1 MASEA
6 STADGRPG
14 PSHAG
19 TGHLESAE
27 NTRFPD
33 RPPRVRGRPPNNRDA
48 IQNVDARITELTA
61 VVAQMAAALNQAN
74 EVRVPGATQE
84 HGVNIPR
91 ADGRREGP
99 NQSRATAQDRR
110 SGGTHNRRGSQS

>member
-19 TGHLESAE
+19 IDHLESAN
-27 NTRFPD
+27 NTRLPD
-33 RPPRVRGRPPNNRDA
+33 RLPRVRSRPPNNRDA
-48 IQNVDARITELTA
+48 IQNVNNRITELTA
-61 VVAQMAAALNQAN
+61 VVARMAAALNQAN
-74 EVRVPGATQE
+74 EVRVLGATQE
-84 HGVNIPR
+84 HNANIPR

-99 NQSRATAQDRR
+99 NQSRATAQDR
-110 SGGTHNRRGSQS
+110 

>member
-19 TGHLESAE
+19 TGHL
-27 NTRFPD
+27 D
-33 RPPRVRGRPPNNRDA
+33 
-48 IQNVDARITELTA
+48 VDARITELTA
-61 VVAQMAAALNQAN
+61 VVAPMAAALNQAN
-74 EVRVPGATQE
+74 EVRVPSATQE
-84 HGVNIPR
+84 HGANIPR

-110 SGGTHNRRGSQS
+110 SGGTHNRRGS